1 MSNLDA
7 GRSNGNAINVALVDD
22 HRVVRDGLRSFLER
36 TGGFRVVGEAA
47 DGGAGIE
54 LVDRLLFERR
64 DLHVVLMDIV
74 MRPVDGVAATRE
86 IKERHPGVDV
96 IAVTAFPEETRVV
109 DVLEAG
115 ATGFLLKDA
124 APDELAE
131 AIHAARRGEIHI
143 DPAVSRAL
151 MGKLRDPTA
160 RDPLADLTGREREV
174 LVLVAQGYANK
185 QIARDLQIS
194 ERTARTHV
202 SNILAKLDLHSR
214 TQAALFAVRNGL
226 VRV

>member
-7 GRSNGNAINVALVDD
+7 GRSGGHAISVALVDD
-22 HRVVRDGLRSFLER
+22 HRVVRDGLRRFLDLV
-36 TGGFRVVGEAA
+36 GGFRVVGEAG

-54 LVDRLLFERR
+54 LVDRLLFEGRAPE
-64 DLHVVLMDIV
+64 VVLMDIV
-74 MRPVDGVAATRE
+74 MRPVDGVTATRE
-86 IKERHPGVDV
+86 IKERHPDVDV
-96 IAVTAFPEETRVV
+96 IAVTAFPEEARVV

-151 MGKLRDPTA
+151 MGKLRDPAA
-160 RDPLADLTGREREV
+160 RDPLAELTGREREV
-174 LVLVAQGYANK
+174 LVLVAQGFANK

>member
-7 GRSNGNAINVALVDD
+7 GSSDGNAINVAVVDD
-22 HRVVRDGLRSFLER
+22 HRVVRDGLRSFLDHV
-36 TGGFRVVGEAA
+36 GGFRVVGEAA
-47 DGGAGIE
+47 DGGEGIE
-54 LVDRLLFERR
+54 LVDRLLFEGRAP
-64 DLHVVLMDIV
+64 DVVLMDIV
-74 MRPVDGVAATRE
+74 MRPVDGVTATRE
-86 IKERHPGVDV
+86 IKERHPDVDV
-96 IAVTAFPEETRVV
+96 IAVTAFPEEARVV

-151 MGKLRDPTA
+151 MGKLRDPAA
-160 RDPLADLTGREREV
+160 RDPLAELTGREREV